1 MTTISIE
8 VDERVTDADVALI
21 KAEFASSGYTA
32 EVTQPPRRRSL
43 ADFAWLV
50 LASLPLQHFFARL
63 AEDAAD
69 DLHIPLKTLADRL
82 LRRHAEAKPKPVM
95 VLRDELTGIQVV
107 LEPDLPQESYRQLLS
122 LDLDSVHGTLHYDL
136 QRRRWRSELD
146 EYDQQTSLPPQ

>member
-1 MTTISIE
+1 MRTISVE
-8 VDERVTDADVALI
+8 VDEQVSDADVALI
-21 KAEFASSGYTA
+21 KAEFALSGYIA
-32 EVTQPPRRRSL
+32 AVSQPPRRRSL

-69 DLHIPLKTLADRL
+69 DAHIRLKTLADQL
-82 LRRHAEAKPKPVM
+82 LRRHADAKPKPVM
-95 VLRDELTGIQVV
+95 VLRDDLTGIQVV

-122 LDLDSVHGTLHYDL
+122 LDLASVRGPLHYDL

-146 EYDQQTSLPPQ
+146 E